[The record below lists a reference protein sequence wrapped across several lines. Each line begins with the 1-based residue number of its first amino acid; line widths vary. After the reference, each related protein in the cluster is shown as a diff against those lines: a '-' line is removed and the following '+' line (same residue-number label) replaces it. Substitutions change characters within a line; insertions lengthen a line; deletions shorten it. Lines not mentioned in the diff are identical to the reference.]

1 MLVINSFFGRNLGG
15 IETAFC
21 DYARVLT
28 ENGIEVINIINKN
41 AALKE
46 HLKWGKII
54 EVNNFFKYDFLSV
67 LKLKKLLK
75 KYNPNYIIAHGNRSG
90 FLFSLL
96 DKKKLICVSH
106 NDKFKKHHQTCFAN
120 FVVNSVYKKQ
130 LEALGKKNVFVIPNM
145 VEVLKEVKKP
155 KTKQITIGTL
165 ARLHRQKGV
174 DLFLQVVAVLN
185 KKYPK
190 VKYIVGG
197 DGDEKQNLA
206 QQQKELGL
214 QNLEFIGW
222 VKDKKSF
229 YEKLDIYVQPSRY
242 EPFGIV
248 LLEAFNYEVP
258 VVATNNDGPKD
269 IITDGVN
276 GILCENEN
284 VNSIAG
290 AIESLIQ
297 AEEKKAAISKNA
309 KILLKENYSFEVV
322 GKKLKEALYAL

>member
-28 ENGIEVINIINKN
+28 ENGIEVINVINKN

-75 KYNPNYIIAHGNRSG
+75 KYGPKYIIAHGNRSG

-106 NDKFKKHHQTCFAN
+106 NDKFKKHHATCFAN
-120 FVVNSVYKKQ
+120 FVVNSVYKKH
-130 LEALGKKNVFVIPNM
+130 LENLGKKNVFVIPNM
-145 VEVLKEVKKP
+145 VEVLPSYEKP
-155 KTKQITIGTL
+155 NNAQITIGTL
-165 ARLHRQKGV
+165 ARLHKQKGV
-174 DLFLQVVAVLN
+174 DIFLETAAVLN

-197 DGDEKQNLA
+197 DGNEKQNLA

-269 IITDGVN
+269 IITHGLN

-284 VNSIAG
+284 IKSMVEK
-290 AIESLIQ
+290 IELLIQ
-297 AEEKKAAISKNA
+297 NEEKRKSISKNA
-309 KILLKENYSFEVV
+309 KILLQENYSFEVV
-322 GKKLKEALYAL
+322 GKKIKEILYAL